1 MLLAIPHRNE
11 AITNAIVDHTNNLR
25 SPKRRASQPVSG
37 NAIAVLTANEV
48 ITHVAW
54 LALPPRL
61 PEMVGNETLAMV
73 VSSTCMKL
81 ASASPSVVNA
91 TFGGRNAA
99 GLAVGWP
106 PGGLA
111 DASCAMVDMRLRLR
125 KKVQERQRV
134 GCRLGVARHHE
145 GRGRERSAASATPA

>member
-1 MLLAIPHRNE
+1 MLLAMPHRNE
-11 AITNAIVDHTNNLR
+11 AITNAIVDHTNSLR

-54 LALPPRL
+54 FALPPRL

-81 ASASPSVVNA
+81 ASARPSVVSA

-99 GLAVGWP
+99 GLAAA
-106 PGGLA
+106 GGPA
-111 DASCAMVDMRLRLR
+111 GASCAIVDMRLRLVG
-125 KKVQERQRV
+125 KVQERQRV